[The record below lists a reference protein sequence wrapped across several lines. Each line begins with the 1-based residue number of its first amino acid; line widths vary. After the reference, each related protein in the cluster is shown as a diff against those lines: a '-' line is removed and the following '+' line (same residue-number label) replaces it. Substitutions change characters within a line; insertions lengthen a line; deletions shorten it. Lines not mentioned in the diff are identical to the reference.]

1 MKSFLHKYGA
11 YLAALLLFLVLG
23 FIYCKPSLRG
33 MVLQSG
39 DDVNASAAVQE
50 SIRYTQET
58 GDHTWWTG
66 SMFAGMPNYQIG
78 GGSYKADRLLSPLAN
93 FLHRGPMHP
102 AWILIFYFICFFVLL
117 CSFDVDKWLAIVGAI
132 AIALSTYF
140 IVIIAAGHGGKT
152 IAISYITLVAA
163 GFYLIFRK
171 KYVIG
176 SLFAMFFTA
185 IGFSL
190 HPQMSYYLFMMI
202 GLFFIAEIYTHV
214 REKRWKDLI
223 VGTLIFVASVF
234 IGLGTGSANIFAN
247 QEYARETMRGGH
259 SDLVAETEGETPSN
273 GLDIA
278 YATQWSYGRDETFT
292 FLIPG
297 FKGGSSN
304 YTLGTNSHTYQAT
317 RDLGLSPKAARDFT
331 QSLPIYWGEQPF
343 TAGNVYMGAIV
354 CFLFLLGCLIVK
366 GAYKWAL
373 IAATLFSVLLAWGYN
388 CMWLTELFFRYF
400 PLYNKF
406 RAVSSILIVAEIAMP
421 LLGFL
426 AIKAMMDGSV
436 PKDKVHKSLLI
447 AGGVTGGLCLF
458 FALFGRVIYDFVG
471 PSDGQ
476 FAGQLPEQIYNAI
489 LADRAALFVGDAW
502 RSFALIAAAF
512 VVLYLFNGIKGK
524 QLKPA
529 WMIAALG
536 VLILIDMWPVDKR
549 YFNDSYFH
557 SPQTNKNAFAE
568 QAWETALLKDS
579 DPHFRVLNLTTNTFN
594 EARTSYRLKSLG
606 GYHAAKLRRYQ
617 DLIDEHL
624 SQMHWPVIGM
634 LNAKYILLPDEK
646 GMAIQQNPTAMGNAW
661 FVGQLQEVDGG
672 RAESDALNEIDLATT
687 AVFDK
692 SFASYV
698 TDTQPGIAPDAK
710 VHLTAYTPKQL
721 DYEYTSSHPGTIVFS
736 EVYYPYGWKAS
747 IDGQSVDHYRVNYL
761 LRALNVPAG
770 SHHITFLFDPDSVR
784 KGDTI
789 ATACVILM
797 YLLILAG
804 IGLGIWRLTKK
815 PDAPAA
821 H

>member
-1 MKSFLHKYGA
+1 MKSFLQKYGA
-11 YLAALLLFLVLG
+11 YLFALILFLILG
-23 FIYCKPSLRG
+23 FIYCKPSLQG
-33 MVLQSG
+33 LVLQSG
-39 DDVNASAAVQE
+39 DDINAGAAVQE
-50 SIRYTQET
+50 SVEYARQT
-58 GDHTWWTG
+58 GDYTWWTG

-78 GGSYKADRLLSPLAN
+78 GGSYKADRMMGPIKG
-93 FLHRGPMHP
+93 FLHRGPAHP
-102 AWILIFYFICFFVLL
+102 AWILIFYFICFFILL
-117 CSFDVDKWLAIVGAI
+117 RSFDIDKWLAIVGAI

-152 IAISYITLVAA
+152 IAISYISLVAA

-171 KYVIG
+171 KYVLG
-176 SLFAMFFTA
+176 ALFVMFFTS
-185 IGFSL
+185 IGFSI
-190 HPQMSYYLFMMI
+190 HPQMAYYLFMMI
-202 GLFFIAEIYTHV
+202 GLFFIAEVFIHV
-214 REKRWKDLI
+214 REKRWKDLGI
-223 VGTLIFVASVF
+223 ATLIFVASVF

-259 SDLVAETEGETPSN
+259 SDLVTESAGETPSK
-273 GLDIA
+273 GLDIT

-304 YTLGTNSHTYQAT
+304 YPLGTDSHTYQAT

-331 QSLPIYWGEQPF
+331 QALPIYWGEQPF

-354 CFLFLLGCLIVK
+354 CFLFLLGCLLVK

-373 IAATLFSVLLAWGYN
+373 VAATLFSVLLAWGYN
-388 CMWLTELFFRYF
+388 CMWLTEFFFRYI

-436 PKDKVHKSLLI
+436 PKDKIRQSLLI

-458 FALFGRVIYDFVG
+458 FALFGRTIYDFVG
-471 PSDGQ
+471 PNDAQ
-476 FAGQLPEQIYNAI
+476 FANQLPEQLYNAI

-557 SPQTNKNAFAE
+557 SPQNNKNAVAE
-568 QAWETALLKDS
+568 QAWETSLLKDS
-579 DPHFRVLNLTTNTFN
+579 DPHFRVLNLTTNTYN
-594 EARTSYRLKSLG
+594 EARTSYRFKSLG
-606 GYHAAKLRRYQ
+606 GYNAAKLRRYQ

-624 SQMHWPVIGM
+624 NPLHWPVIGM
-634 LNAKYILLPDEK
+634 LNAKYILVPDGQ
-646 GMAIQQNPTAMGNAW
+646 GMAIRQNPDAMGNAW
-661 FVGQLQEVDGG
+661 FVGQLKEVDGG

-698 TDTQPGIAPDAK
+698 LDTQPGIAPDAE

-721 DYEYTSSHPGTIVFS
+721 DYDYTSSQPGTIVFS

-761 LRALNVPAG
+761 LRAVNVPAG

-784 KGDTI
+784 KGDAI
-789 ATACVILM
+789 ATVCVILM

-804 IGLGIWRLTKK
+804 IGLGIWRLTKNK
-815 PDAPAA
+815 NAAAA